1 MSKNVK
7 FTPLTAK
14 VRENFAQKMSQES
27 RNFFFETGRIKPFQR
42 TRARFQA
49 ASTRPYNKLFL
60 KFGQKRP
67 LRRGLKCHLSNLSLA
82 GYRRR
87 ILTKRDTL
95 KSLFVKI
102 RRR

>member
-27 RNFFFETGRIKPFQR
+27 RNFFFETGRIKPLQR

-49 ASTRPYNKLFL
+49 ASTHAYDNLFVQN
-60 KFGQKRP
+60 G
-67 LRRGLKCHLSNLSLA
+67 A
-82 GYRRR
+82 
-87 ILTKRDTL
+87 
-95 KSLFVKI
+95 KSLF
-102 RRR
+102 